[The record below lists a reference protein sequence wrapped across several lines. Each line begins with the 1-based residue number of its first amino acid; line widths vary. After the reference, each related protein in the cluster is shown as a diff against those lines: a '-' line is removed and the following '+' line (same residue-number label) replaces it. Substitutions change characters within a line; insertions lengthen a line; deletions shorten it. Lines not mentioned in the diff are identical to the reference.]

1 MVSYCYD
8 DIIEHLEQVDRAIEA
23 LSEADKIPVGKINN
37 IENEIMLSLYVLK
50 DNLDKLRID
59 YERNSDGEIE

>member
-8 DIIEHLEQVDRAIEA
+8 DIIEHLEQVNGAIEA

-37 IENEIMLSLYVLK
+37 IENEIIVSLYAFK
-50 DNLDKLRID
+50 DNLDNLRD
-59 YERNSDGEIE
+59 AYESNSDGEIE